1 MKRILIPVI
10 AILIIGACET
20 KQEGFIV
27 NGSISGYPEGTAVL
41 KQRINSEFV
50 TLDSASIQDG
60 KFEFKGLLGFP
71 EMCYISISDTLPYM
85 RLFLENSAISI
96 QAHVDSL
103 RKPTISGSAIQE
115 KLEAYNERIKPFE
128 DSLRSNYRKYLSA
141 AKEGD
146 QEKAAEFERKFDE
159 ISAAQKEVSLQVVSD
174 NSDNVMG
181 PYLVWGT
188 LVYDLTVEELEEL
201 ANGFSPEIAQSI
213 YVEQINKHVATLQK
227 VAIGQPFTDIVMD
240 DPDGNLKKL
249 SDLKGKLILVD
260 FWASWCGP
268 CRRENPNVV
277 ALYNDYK
284 DKNFEIFGVSFD
296 SDGEKWKKAIED
308 DGLTWQHVSDLQYW
322 NSAAGKLYGVRSI
335 PHTVLIDADGIIVAK
350 NLRGEELRE
359 KVEELTK
366 G

>member
-1 MKRILIPVI
+1 MKKILLPVI
-10 AILIIGACET
+10 AFLILGACET
-20 KQEGFIV
+20 KHDGFIL
-27 NGSISGYPEGTAVL
+27 NGSVQGYPEGIAVL

-50 TLDSASIQDG
+50 TLDSTTLIDG
-60 KFEFKGLLGFP
+60 KFEFKGKLGLP
-71 EMCYISISDTLPYM
+71 EMCYITISDTLPYM
-85 RLFLENSAISI
+85 RIFLENSAITI

-103 RKPTISGSAIQE
+103 RTPTISGSVIQDN
-115 KLEAYNERIKPFE
+115 LAAYNERIKPFE
-128 DSLRSNYRKYLSA
+128 DSLRSNYRKYLKA
-141 AKEGD
+141 NKEGE
-146 QEKAAEFERKFDE
+146 QEKAKAFEQKFDE
-159 ISAAQKEVSLQVVSD
+159 ISADQKRVSLQVISE
-174 NSDNVMG
+174 NSDNVLG

-188 LVYDLTVEELEEL
+188 LVYDLDVNELDEIAKE
-201 ANGFSPEIAQSI
+201 FSPEIAQSI
-213 YVEQINKHVATLQK
+213 YVEQINNHVVTLQK
-227 VAIGQPFTDIVMD
+227 VAIGQQFTDIVME
-240 DPDGNLKKL
+240 DPDGNTKKL

-284 DKNFEIFGVSFD
+284 DQNFEIFGVSFD
-296 SDGEKWKKAIED
+296 SDAEKWKKAIED

-335 PHTVLIDADGIIVAK
+335 PHTVLIDPSGVIVAK
-350 NLRGEELRE
+350 NLRGEELRK

>member
-50 TLDSASIQDG
+50 TLDSASIKDG

-103 RKPTISGSAIQE
+103 RTPTISGSAIQK

-128 DSLRSNYRKYLSA
+128 DSLRSNYRKYLTA
-141 AKEGD
+141 NKEGD

-159 ISAAQKEVSLQVVSD
+159 ISAAQKEVSLQVVSE
-174 NSDNVMG
+174 NSDNVLG

-213 YVEQINKHVATLQK
+213 YVEQINKHVVTLQK

-240 DPDGNLKKL
+240 DPDGNVKKL
-249 SDLKGKLILVD
+249 SDLKGKLILID

-296 SDGEKWKKAIED
+296 SDDEKWKKAIED

>member
-10 AILIIGACET
+10 AILIISACET

-27 NGSISGYPEGTAVL
+27 NGSISGYPEGTALL

-50 TLDSASIQDG
+50 TLDSTSIKNG
-60 KFEFKGLLGFP
+60 KFEFKGLLELP
-71 EMCYISISDTLPYM
+71 EMCYITISDTLPYM
-85 RLFLENSAISI
+85 RIFLENSAITI
-96 QAHVDSL
+96 QADVDSL
-103 RKPTISGSAIQE
+103 RTPTISGSAIQVN
-115 KLEAYNERIKPFE
+115 LEAYNERIKPFD
-128 DSLRSNYRKYLSA
+128 DSLRSSYRKYLKA
-141 AKEGD
+141 NKEGD
-146 QEKAAEFERKFDE
+146 QEKATKFEQKFDE
-159 ISAAQKEVSLQVVSD
+159 ISADQKKVSLQVVSE
-174 NSDNVMG
+174 NSDNVLG

-188 LVYDLTVEELEEL
+188 LVYDLRVEELEGL
-201 ANGFSPEIAQSI
+201 ADGFSPEIAQSI
-213 YVEQINKHVATLQK
+213 YVDQINNHVVTLQK
-227 VAIGQPFTDIVMD
+227 VAIGQVFTDIIME
-240 DPDGNLKKL
+240 DPDGNVKKL

-277 ALYNDYK
+277 ALYNEYK

-335 PHTVLIDADGIIVAK
+335 PHTVLIDSEGIIVAK
-350 NLRGEELRE
+350 NLRGDDLRK